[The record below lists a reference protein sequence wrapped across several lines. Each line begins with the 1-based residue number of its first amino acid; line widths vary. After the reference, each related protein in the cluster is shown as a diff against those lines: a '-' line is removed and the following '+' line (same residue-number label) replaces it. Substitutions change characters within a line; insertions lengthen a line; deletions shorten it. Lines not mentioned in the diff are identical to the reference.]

1 MDTTDAADPNRAL
14 DALLAGYAAGTL
26 GPFLHVLVASH
37 LVLRPENR
45 RFVRNLEAAG
55 GAELEE
61 APPLPLRG
69 RDERLAAILG
79 DAGPRPVRPSRGG
92 KGVLPPPL
100 ADLLGSSVEGLRWRW
115 LVPGVRRHLVEARA
129 GTEAAL
135 FWIKAGR
142 KTYAHTHEGS
152 EVTLV
157 LAGGIKDVTG
167 HFRRGDISIADP
179 DVDHRPATDPDEDC
193 LCFTVAE
200 APRRLTGPVGR
211 RLQQLIPGRRG

>member
-1 MDTTDAADPNRAL
+1 MDKTDVADPNRAL

-26 GPFLHVLVASH
+26 DPFLHVLVASH

-45 RFVRNLEAAG
+45 RFVRSLEAAA
-55 GAELEE
+55 GAELGE
-61 APPLPLRG
+61 APPLPLRA

-79 DAGPRPVRPSRGG
+79 DAGPRPAPPSRAET
-92 KGVLPPPL
+92 GVLPEPL
-100 ADLLGSSVEGLRWRW
+100 AHLLGSSVEGLRWRW

-129 GTEAAL
+129 GMEAAL

-142 KTYAHTHEGS
+142 HTYAHSHEGS

-157 LAGGIKDVTG
+157 LAGGIRDVTG

-179 DVDHRPATDPDEDC
+179 DVDHRPVTDADEDC

-211 RLQQLIPGRRG
+211 WLQQLVPGRRG